1 MTDFDKLLA
10 ENTAPAPRA
19 NLANEILAAAE
30 KHSPAN
36 DEAPR
41 QKRWWAVGSL
51 AAMAM
56 ISAFLVFQPGSS
68 PLDAEAEH
76 WELIADNS
84 GFSDLYAWVE
94 DDT

>member
-10 ENTAPAPRA
+10 ENIAPAPRA
-19 NLANEILAAAE
+19 SLATEILATAE
-30 KHSPAN
+30 KHVPAN

-56 ISAFLVFQPGSS
+56 ISAFLVFQLGSS
-68 PLDAEAEH
+68 PLDTEAEH
-76 WELIADNS
+76 WEIVADNS

-94 DDT
+94 DDS